1 MSKGRRGG
9 AKRRLRL
16 QNDSPLAQ
24 HPLRVRPHP
33 VSRLGMLPFRGTV
46 FPTEA
51 PAGGEITVVEAGVKN
66 HGTTH
71 GDNSQTLERG
81 VTRGHMGERVCSNT
95 TVLSL
100 SLQCTCSIG
109 KCEIKSAKMY
119 SVSYALI

>member
-46 FPTEA
+46 FQTGA
-51 PAGGEITVVEAGVKN
+51 PAGGEITVAEAGVKN

-81 VTRGHMGERVCSNT
+81 VTRGHKGGTSLFQHHSP
-95 TVLSL
+95 LSQFAMCL
-100 SLQCTCSIG
+100 LHWQ
-109 KCEIKSAKMY
+109 
-119 SVSYALI
+119 V